1 MRPITLRHAICY
13 LTGSSGSQAKHPA
26 TPRPARQ
33 QQGLTLIELIVAIAV
48 LLILFT
54 TAIPGYRQF
63 TARNEV
69 AAEVM
74 RIKTALALARN
85 TAVTRRHVIAI
96 CPVST
101 PAATQCEKHDWT
113 LPIAI
118 LDGHATAGNLAGVN
132 VLRVLEPSGGPSI
145 TFNRDY
151 PVRYQSTGWSRGH
164 NGTFTICGRHGDGRK
179 VIVNNMGRVRVGDD
193 EVDGPAQC

>member
-1 MRPITLRHAICY
+1 MRPV
-13 LTGSSGSQAKHPA
+13 
-26 TPRPARQ
+26 TPRHTVRHPVDASGHQAGRSAPPWSALHQ
-33 QQGLTLIELIVAIAV
+33 HGLTLIELIVAIAV

-54 TAIPGYRQF
+54 AAIPRYQQF

-85 TAVTRRHVIAI
+85 TAVTRRQVIAL
-96 CPVST
+96 CPVT
-101 PAATQCEKHDWT
+101 GPEATHCEKHDWT

-118 LDGHATAGNLAGVN
+118 LDGHATAGNLADVE
-132 VLRVLEPSGGPSI
+132 VLRVLEPSRGPTI

-151 PVRYQSTGWSRGH
+151 PVRYQATGWSRGH
-164 NGTFTICGRHGDGRK
+164 NGTFTVCGRHGDGRK
-179 VIVNNMGRVRVGDD
+179 IIVNNMGRVRLND
-193 EVDGPAQC
+193 EETDPAQC